1 MTGKVISILND
12 KGGVGKSTSAV
23 CLSVNF
29 MLDGQRV
36 ALADADARHS
46 CQDWAKLANDNGYET
61 PLVVC
66 NSKNSI
72 GADIAKLKEL
82 HDYVVVDGMSS
93 FVSSEKNEVISAII
107 KASDYVFI
115 PTSSDHMDLWALEAL
130 TSPIKARQQ
139 LTDGSPKAYIY
150 GAKIRDNTNEWREF
164 VVNKGMAPFP
174 IMEAYLPAYVEIAR
188 TVGTGRTPFA
198 LPESNKAYHAVVKW
212 INEIK
217 EIIAYEHVYEAS
229 RHTV

>member
-29 MLDGQRV
+29 MLDGKRV

-46 CQDWAKLANDNGYET
+46 CQDWAKLANDNGYDT

-72 GADIAKLKEL
+72 GADIEKLKAL
-82 HDYVVVDGMSS
+82 HDYVFVDGMSS
-93 FVSSEKNEVISAII
+93 FVSSDKNEVISAII
-107 KASDYVFI
+107 KASDFVFI

-139 LTDGSPKAYIY
+139 ITDGSPKTYIY

-164 VVNKGMAPFP
+164 VANKGQAPFP

-198 LPESNKAYHAVVKW
+198 LPEANKAYQSVMKW

-217 EIIAYEHVYEAS
+217 EIVEYEHVFEAQ
-229 RHTV
+229 RTTV